1 MAQGLA
7 INKATPAASQR
18 LSKFLSHSGIDSRRK
33 SEEIIRSGRVFVNNI
48 NILEPQYQVNS
59 DIDIV
64 TVDNKVITNIKH
76 YDYIALYKPVGYMSD
91 LKDPAG
97 RKLARDLIK
106 TGANIYPV
114 GRLDYNSEGL
124 IIFTNDGAVANCI
137 MHPKF
142 NVEKEYHVKFK
153 GRLNDD
159 DFIKIKKGLLID
171 GVLCRI
177 KSVKFLKSSIKNNW
191 YKIIITEGRNR
202 IIRKIGEQIDH
213 HVLKLKRVRIGNIKL
228 GDLEPGQCRFITES
242 EIRPFKM
249 PSD

>member
-1 MAQGLA
+1 M
-7 INKATPAASQR
+7 PVASQR
-18 LSKFLSHSGIDSRRK
+18 LSKFLSNSGVDSRRNA
-33 SEEIIRSGRVFVNNI
+33 EEIIRSGRVFVNNI
-48 NILEPQYQVNS
+48 KILEPQYQVDPNE
-59 DIDIV
+59 DII
-64 TVDNKVITNIKH
+64 TVDKKVIINIRRH
-76 YDYIALYKPVGYMSD
+76 DYIALYKPVGYMSD

-106 TGANIYPV
+106 TKTKIYPV

-142 NVEKEYHVKFK
+142 NVEKEYHVKLK
-153 GRLNDD
+153 GRLDED
-159 DFIKIKKGLLID
+159 DFLKIKKGLLID

-202 IIRKIGEQIDH
+202 IIRKIGEHIEH
-213 HVLKLKRVRIGNIKL
+213 NVLKLKRVRIGTIKL
-228 GDLEPGQCRFITES
+228 GDLEPGQYRFLTES